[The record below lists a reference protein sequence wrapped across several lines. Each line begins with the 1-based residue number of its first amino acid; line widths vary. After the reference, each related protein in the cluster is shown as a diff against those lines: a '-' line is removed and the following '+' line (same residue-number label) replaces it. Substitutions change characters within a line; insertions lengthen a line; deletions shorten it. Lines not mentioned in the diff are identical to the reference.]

1 MESEAKYFTVAK
13 LKWLSPHAERM
24 RLAVRP
30 RGETLEIMRAY
41 AKKVREHVG
50 TSESQEGVEKL
61 SGGADGQSGG
71 FVG

>member
-50 TSESQEGVEKL
+50 TGKSGEGAEGVSER
-61 SGGADGQSGG
+61 SDG
-71 FVG
+71 

>member
-1 MESEAKYFTVAK
+1 MERSEAKYYTVAK

-50 TSESQEGVEKL
+50 TGKSGEGDEGVSER
-61 SGGADGQSGG
+61 SDG
-71 FVG
+71 

>member
-1 MESEAKYFTVAK
+1 MERSEAKYYTVAK

-50 TSESQEGVEKL
+50 TGKSGEGAEGVSER
-61 SGGADGQSGG
+61 SDG
-71 FVG
+71 

>member
-1 MESEAKYFTVAK
+1 MERSEAKYFTVAK
-13 LKWLSPHAERM
+13 LKWLSPHTERM

-50 TSESQEGVEKL
+50 TGKSEEGAEGVSER
-61 SGGADGQSGG
+61 SDG
-71 FVG
+71 

>member
-1 MESEAKYFTVAK
+1 MERSEAKYYTVAK

-24 RLAVRP
+24 RYAVRP

-50 TSESQEGVEKL
+50 TGKSGEGAEGVSER
-61 SGGADGQSGG
+61 SDG
-71 FVG
+71 